1 MSPLKSQVKI
11 GTINELGLKYD
22 DMRESAEKDILRK
35 EGYHV
40 ALNELQQSTLKS
52 VFERIDADRDGGKI
66 DLEAAAHCKDYVLKV
81 HAAIDNLRIM
91 NEKHRLIAEGRVV
104 GLREAIAFAAKVMD
118 AEKAKLQAVEGQMA
132 EALEGA
138 VQEVRPD
145 AQMSA
150 VEDLDQ
156 RRAVARATKEA
167 LVAPVPGSEEPP
179 TAEEPPPPSIVA
191 SAAPVNGARRGRPP
205 KAKGQSKEARD

>member
-1 MSPLKSQVKI
+1 VSPLKSQVKI

-22 DMRESAEKDILRK
+22 DMRESAEKDIIRK

-52 VFERIDADRDGGKI
+52 VFERIDADRDEGKL
-66 DLEAAAHCKDYVLKV
+66 DLETAGRCKEYVLKV

-104 GLREAIAFAAKVMD
+104 GLREAITFAAKVLD
-118 AEKAKLQAVEGQMA
+118 AEKAKLQAAESQMSEAPEGGVA
-132 EALEGA
+132 
-138 VQEVRPD
+138 EVRPD

-150 VEDLDQ
+150 VQDLDQ
-156 RRAVARATKEA
+156 RRAAARAAKEA
-167 LVAPVPGSEEPP
+167 IMAPVAPVEEEL
-179 TAEEPPPPSIVA
+179 TPSIVT
-191 SAAPVNGARRGRPP
+191 SAAPLTGARRGRPP
-205 KAKGQSKEARD
+205 KAKGQGKEATA